1 MKYSQWLSLIA
12 LGISLYI
19 IWQLRN
25 ILLLALTAV
34 IFVVVL
40 NRAIR
45 FLQRWIPSRA
55 LAVAALAL
63 STALIIGVFGVVFV
77 PPLIRQLRELINLT
91 PDVISRLQD
100 WISQIEEIAPTFSI
114 QNFQSIEDF
123 LDQLRS
129 LNLDMIFGRF
139 FTFFSNT
146 LTVSFHVLLVT
157 VLMIMILLNPRPYRN
172 LFIHGFPSSSRQR
185 VSTVMDRCEESIAGW
200 FIGIIFN
207 MTIIGLMSMIGL
219 WILGIPLAFAN
230 GLLAGL
236 LAFIPNVGP
245 TLSVVPP
252 TAIALLGTPWK
263 AIAVIALY
271 IVIQQ
276 LESNVLTPMV
286 MRKQVSLLPA
296 ITLLSQVIFA
306 AVFGFL
312 GLLLALPLVL
322 IIQQWLEE
330 FWVKGFLE
338 QH

>member
-19 IWQLRN
+19 IWQLKN

-34 IFVVVL
+34 VFVVVL

-45 FLQRWIPSRA
+45 FLQRWIPSRS
-55 LAVAALAL
+55 LAVAALTL
-63 STALIIGVFGVVFV
+63 SIAVVVGVFSVVFV
-77 PPLIRQLRELINLT
+77 PPLVRQLQELVNLT
-91 PDVISRLQD
+91 PEVINQLQD
-100 WISQIEEIAPTFSI
+100 WIDRLGTIAPSFSI
-114 QNFQSIEDF
+114 QNFENIDVF
-123 LDQLRS
+123 LERLRS

-157 VLMIMILLNPRPYRN
+157 VLMIMILLNPTPYRN
-172 LFIHGFPSSSRQR
+172 LFIQAFPSSSRKR
-185 VSTVMDRCEESIAGW
+185 VSAVLDRCEESIAGW
-200 FIGIIFN
+200 FIGIMFN
-207 MTIIGLMSMIGL
+207 MTIIGILSMVGL
-219 WILGIPLAFAN
+219 WILGVPLAFAN

-245 TLSVVPP
+245 VISVIPP
-252 TAIALLGTPWK
+252 TAIALLETPWK

-276 LESNVLTPMV
+276 IESNALTPMV

-306 AVFGFL
+306 AAFGFL
-312 GLLLALPLVL
+312 GLLLALPLIL
-322 IIQQWLEE
+322 ILQQWLQE